1 MAPLTQY
8 GASIFPVD
16 AVTTVTGG
24 ITSAI
29 SDNVTVVL
37 GILAFTVGLR
47 YVLRLFNKSV
57 KGKV

>member
-1 MAPLTQY
+1 MLAT
-8 GASIFPVD
+8 GIFPVD

-29 SDNVTVVL
+29 SDNIGVVL
-37 GILAFTVGLR
+37 GVLAFAVGLKF
-47 YVLRLFNKSV
+47 VLRLFNKSV